1 MKIKFLRILIFS
13 FLLLGTRQESFGQ
26 YETRLWNSFS
36 VGAPLTDNLSIKAS
50 YLKSLDLSGPEVQ
63 TSFNWYSFRLG
74 YQINKDWAVDFG
86 TAWMNLPNS
95 NRTTNRVFVEG
106 NHRIKLDKTFSLRN
120 SLQFERHNDQ
130 EERFDYRF
138 IFSSRIGLR
147 KRLDFLKV
155 APSLSY
161 SLFYNIGGAPI
172 RYFNEQ
178 GEEFARDAA
187 NGLHRGRIMANF
199 NFKLSDPLRLSV
211 YYLNQHEFN
220 LVLSETNKIN
230 VLNPNNGR
238 IQRPF
243 NNQHI
248 IGVSLSYQFKGLN
261 GEGFLPINF

>member
-1 MKIKFLRILIFS
+1 MKNTSK
-13 FLLLGTRQESFGQ
+13 LLLLFAFVYLGSKQESFGQ

-36 VGAPLTDNLSIKAS
+36 MAAPLTENLSIRGS
-50 YLKSLDLSGPEVQ
+50 YLKSLNLSSPEIE
-63 TSFNWYSFRLG
+63 TSFNWYALKLG
-74 YQINKDWAVDFG
+74 YKINKKWSAEFG

-95 NRTTNRVFVEG
+95 GRTTNRIFAEG
-106 NHRIKLDKTFSLRN
+106 THRVKLDKTFNLRN

-130 EERFDYRF
+130 EQRFDYR
-138 IFSSRIGLR
+138 IILSSRIGLR

-155 APSLSY
+155 APSLNY
-161 SLFYNIGGAPI
+161 NLFYNIGGSPI
-172 RYFNEQ
+172 RYYNEQ
-178 GEEFARDAA
+178 GEEFARNAA
-187 NGLHRGRIMANF
+187 NGFHRGRITANF

-211 YYLNQHEFN
+211 FYMNQHEFN

-230 VLNPNNGR
+230 VTNPNNGR

-248 IGVSLSYQFKGLN
+248 VGISLSYQLNGLN